1 MKNITERIDMKKI
14 VLAGIVGVMI
24 LAGCTTCNTEPTVVT
39 KVDVVKEPVPAPVR
53 IPELDCDFSGENM
66 TPTAKL
72 LECLIMHKR
81 VIDFLQSPFY
91 NPLDIWVGD
100 QFDRYMQ
107 ELENNGTKPLKASD
121 IIK

>member
-1 MKNITERIDMKKI
+1 
-14 VLAGIVGVMI
+14 
-24 LAGCTTCNTEPTVVT
+24 
-39 KVDVVKEPVPAPVR
+39 
-53 IPELDCDFSGENM
+53 M